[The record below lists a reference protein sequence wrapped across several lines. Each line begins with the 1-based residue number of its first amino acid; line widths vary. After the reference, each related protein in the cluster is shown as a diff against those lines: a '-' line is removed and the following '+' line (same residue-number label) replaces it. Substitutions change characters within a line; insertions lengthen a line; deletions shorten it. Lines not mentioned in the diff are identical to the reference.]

1 MNKPRTQPNS
11 NKVYTVEATAREI
24 LEKLGIKSHVQFCIL
39 YNILERME
47 ESIKQRQ

>member
-1 MNKPRTQPNS
+1 MNKPRTQPNR
-11 NKVYTVEATAREI
+11 NKVYTVQATAREI
-24 LEKLGIKSHVQFCIL
+24 CERLGINNQTQFYIL